1 MSDRPRG
8 EGGIYIAGQEAWDRA
23 VMRRVRRRRR
33 RRSRPITGRG
43 LLGILAKSAK
53 IGYQLD
59 KRKDYRR
66 MGAKG
71 ATGHCTRHHRPWEV

>member
-8 EGGIYIAGQEAWDRA
+8 KGGIYIAGQEAWDRA

-59 KRKDYRR
+59 KRKR